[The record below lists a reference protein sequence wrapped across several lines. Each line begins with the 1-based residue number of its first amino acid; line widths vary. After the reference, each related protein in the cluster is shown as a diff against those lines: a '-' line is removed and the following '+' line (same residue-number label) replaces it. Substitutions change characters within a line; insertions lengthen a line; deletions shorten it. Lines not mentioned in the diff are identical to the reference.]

1 MNSLIKIHKFILS
14 VYIYIY
20 IYEKEREIETILQH
34 SFTSP

>member
-1 MNSLIKIHKFILS
+1 MNSLIKIHKFILRT
-14 VYIYIY
+14 YIY

>member
-1 MNSLIKIHKFILS
+1 MNSLIKIHKFILC